1 MYVIKETTMGK
12 YFGTDGVR
20 GIANTQLTAEL
31 AFKLG
36 RYGGYY
42 LAQQHHDPKIVVGRD
57 TRVSGEMLEAALT
70 AGLLSV
76 GINVVKLGVLPTPA
90 VAYMTRQLHACGG
103 IMISASHNPF
113 EDNGIKFFGSDG
125 FKLLDE
131 IEEQIEAS
139 LENEDIFPRPV
150 GASVGRV
157 LDYFEGTETYS
168 TFLKSTIEHSFKGLR
183 IVLDCANGAAST
195 IAADLFSDLGAE
207 VFVIANQPDGININ
221 VDCGSTHPETLQ
233 QTVLEKK
240 ADIGL
245 AFDGDADRLIAVNEN
260 GELVDGDAILYVC
273 GKHLKAK
280 NKLKKNT
287 VVSTVMSNF
296 GFKKALDAENML
308 TKQTAVGDRY
318 VMEEMIKNG
327 YNLGG
332 EQSGHLI
339 FLDHNTTGDGVLS
352 ALQLVNVMIDSQQS
366 LLQLAKGFTQ
376 YPQLLVNVKVDS
388 KEGWDQNETIQT
400 SIREG
405 ENILGED
412 GRILVRPSGT
422 ESLIRVMAEG
432 PDDLTIKDI
441 VEKIATTIKEECS

>member
-1 MYVIKETTMGK
+1 MGK

-42 LAQQHHDPKIVVGRD
+42 LSQHHHDPKIVVGRD
-57 TRVSGEMLEAALT
+57 TRISGEMLESALT
-70 AGLLSV
+70 AGLLSA

-90 VAYMTRQLHACGG
+90 VAYMTRQLNACGG

-113 EDNGIKFFGSDG
+113 EDNGIKFFGGDG

-139 LENEDIFPRPV
+139 LEKEDVFPRPV
-150 GASVGRV
+150 GASVGRI
-157 LDYFEGTETYS
+157 LDYYEGTETYS
-168 TFLKSTIEHSFKGLR
+168 TFLKSTIDHSFSGLR

-221 VDCGSTHPETLQ
+221 VDCGSTHPEKLQ
-233 QTVLEKK
+233 QMVLEKQ

-245 AFDGDADRLIAVNEN
+245 AFDGDADRLIAVNEK
-260 GELVDGDAILYVC
+260 GELVDGDAILYIC
-273 GKHLKAK
+273 GKYLKAK

-287 VVSTVMSNF
+287 IVATVMSNF
-296 GFKKALDAENML
+296 GFKKALDAEEMI
-308 TKQTAVGDRY
+308 TKQTSVGDRY

-352 ALQLVNVMIDSQQS
+352 ALQLVNVVVESKQS
-366 LLQLAKGFTQ
+366 LSELSSGFKQ
-376 YPQLLVNVKVDS
+376 FPQLLVNVKVQS
-388 KEGWDQNETIQT
+388 KEGWDSNEEIQT
-400 SIREG
+400 SIQEG
-405 ENILGED
+405 ESLLGEN

-432 PDDLTIKDI
+432 PDDVTIKDI
-441 VEKIATTIKEECS
+441 VEKIAATIQEECS